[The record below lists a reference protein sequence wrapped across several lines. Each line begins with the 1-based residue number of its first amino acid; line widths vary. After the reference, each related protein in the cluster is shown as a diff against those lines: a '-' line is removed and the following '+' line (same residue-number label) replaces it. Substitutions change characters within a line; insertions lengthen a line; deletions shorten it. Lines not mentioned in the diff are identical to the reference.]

1 MSDMNATIVELEKAI
16 IEVNCKLKAAIAP
29 SSRERLSGELAGLR
43 RALKIVK
50 ETESK

>member
-1 MSDMNATIVELEKAI
+1 MNSSTILEIEKAI
-16 IEVNCKLKAAIAP
+16 AEVHCKFKAAVAP
-29 SSRERLSGELAGLR
+29 SSRERLAGELAGLR